1 MKTYVLYHG
10 GCWDGFC
17 AAWVA
22 HGVLKGEVEYVSVQY
37 GQPPPA
43 VEPGSRLYI
52 LDFCY
57 SREQLF
63 RWWTPGP
70 DAIKRLTV
78 LDHHK
83 TAQEAL
89 QGFDEECVANGL
101 DVPQIVFDIGKSGG
115 RLTWE
120 YFHGALG
127 EPSPGVVDYTEDR
140 DLWRWALPKSR
151 EVNACLRSYP
161 LDFDLWD
168 DFGRLAAEE
177 LAWRFAAPGEAIL
190 RRERQ
195 IVGEHVRQAHEIEL
209 AGHRVLAV
217 NATVL
222 LSEIAGELAKGR
234 PFGACYFDRGDG
246 KRVWS
251 LRSTEDGVDVS
262 EVARLK
268 GGGGHA
274 RAAGFEEATTRQEVT
289 TR

>member
-1 MKTYVLYHG
+1 MANKTYVVYHG

-22 HGVLKGEVEYVSVQY
+22 RGVLKGAVEYIPVQY

-52 LDFCY
+52 LDFSY
-57 SREQLF
+57 DRGTMLF
-63 RWWTPGP
+63 L
-70 DAIKRLTV
+70 AKQVHALTV

-89 QGFDEECVANGL
+89 AGFADECERGYGL
-101 DVPQIVFDIGKSGG
+101 RRPTVVFDMGKSGG

-140 DLWRWALPKSR
+140 DLWRWALPKSK

-195 IVGEHVRQAHEIEL
+195 IVDDHLHHAHEVEL
-209 AGHRVLAV
+209 GGHRVLTV

-222 LSEIAGELAKGR
+222 FSEIAGELAKNR

-251 LRSTEDGVDVS
+251 LRSTEGGVDVS

-274 RAAGFEEATTRQEVT
+274 QAAGFEEDPASSIR
-289 TR
+289 